1 MFLPMFVY
9 LSVCLLARYWK
20 TRAWIWMKCCVST
33 DVGLNFEPDP
43 DYSPDTETRLLSLIS
58 YKHWY
63 AEFFVG
69 KIPHTRI
76 GNVVFGASRG
86 FKWFYSPRRQITFV
100 WGTCALQ
107 SALLVSDQIFYS
119 LMQNN
124 TLHHAQHGYIRR
136 RSTCTKL
143 IETLNDWTVVLQY
156 KGSVTVTYTDFS
168 KALDSVSHN
177 KLFIKLASYGICSI
191 VYLYVLKPS

>member
-9 LSVCLLARYWK
+9 LSVGLLARYWK
-20 TRAWIWMKCCVST
+20 HVHGFGWNVVST
-33 DVGLNFEPDP
+33 DVRLNFERDP
-43 DYSPDTETRLLSLIS
+43 DYSTDAGTGLLSLIS

-63 AEFFVG
+63 AEFYVG

-76 GNVVFGASRG
+76 GGVVFGASRG

-124 TLHHAQHGYIRR
+124 TLHF
-136 RSTCTKL
+136 SMDSLEVTCTNL
-143 IETLNDWTVVLQY
+143 IKTLNDWTFVLQY
-156 KGSVTVTYTDFS
+156 KGSVIVT
-168 KALDSVSHN
+168 
-177 KLFIKLASYGICSI
+177 
-191 VYLYVLKPS
+191 